1 MDNPGLLLLLS
12 LPLLVGSV
20 VALHWGIRRGLAA
33 PRVVTEAE
41 PEGLPFQAVRIPT
54 KNDKQLFSWIIPA
67 EASSPPPGS
76 DASGS
81 PGSPGSPALILMHGW
96 GGSAAAMLPLAG
108 PLHAAGYTLLLL
120 DARCHGRSDGDTF
133 ASLPRFAEDI
143 EAAVSWL
150 AGQPGIDPQR
160 LGLVGH
166 SVGAGAALL
175 AASRSSAIKVV
186 ISLAAF
192 AHPAAMMRR
201 WLQWKRIPYWPFGYY
216 ILAYVQKVIGYRFDQ
231 IAPCRTI
238 ASVKCPVLLVHGSE
252 DHIVP
257 LADAQQIYGA
267 RQSDRVEL
275 LVVPGSHD
283 DYGDL
288 RQPISELLEFLKR
301 NVLPGH
307 RETAGHQDAAC
318 AMNDSRTLKV

>member
-1 MDNPGLLLLLS
+1 MTAFPLSLLLS

-33 PRVVTEAE
+33 PRVVTETE
-41 PEGLPFQAVRIPT
+41 PDGLPFQTVRIPT
-54 KNDKQLFSWIIPA
+54 KNGKQLFAWLIPA
-67 EASSPPPGS
+67 GASNLPLGS
-76 DASGS
+76 NAFGS
-81 PGSPGSPALILMHGW
+81 SDSPALILMHGW
-96 GGSAAAMLPLAG
+96 GGNAAAMLPLAS

-150 AGQPGIDPQR
+150 AGQPGIDPQQ

-175 AASRSSAIKVV
+175 AASRSPAIKAV

-238 ASVKCPVLLVHGSE
+238 ASVTCPVLLVHGSE
-252 DHIVP
+252 DRIVP
-257 LADAQQIYGA
+257 LADAQQIYNA
-267 RQSDRVEL
+267 RQSDCVEL

-288 RQPISELLEFLKR
+288 RRPIAELLDFLKR
-301 NVLPGH
+301 NRV
-307 RETAGHQDAAC
+307 AGHQETVSHQGPVYASGVPV
-318 AMNDSRTLKV
+318 MPLTTR

>member
-1 MDNPGLLLLLS
+1 MTAFPLSLLLS
-12 LPLLVGSV
+12 LPLLAGSV

-33 PRVVTEAE
+33 PRVVAEAE
-41 PEGLPFQAVRIPT
+41 PEGLPFQTVRIPT
-54 KNDKQLFSWIIPA
+54 KNGKQLFAWMIPA
-67 EASSPPPGS
+67 EAPNLLHCS

-81 PGSPGSPALILMHGW
+81 FDSPALILMHGW
-96 GGSAAAMLPLAG
+96 GGNAASMLPLAG

-175 AASRSSAIKVV
+175 AASRSPAIKAV

-201 WLQWKRIPYWPFGYY
+201 WLQWKRIPYWPFGRY

-231 IAPCRTI
+231 IAPCQTI
-238 ASVKCPVLLVHGSE
+238 ASVACPVLLVHGSE
-252 DHIVP
+252 DRIVP
-257 LADAQQIYGA
+257 LADAQQIYSA
-267 RQSDRVEL
+267 RRSDRVEL

-288 RQPISELLEFLKR
+288 RQPITELVEFLKR
-301 NVLPGH
+301 NMVLGH
-307 RETAGHQDAAC
+307 RETASHQDAAC
-318 AMNDSRTLKV
+318 ASGVPVMP

>member
-1 MDNPGLLLLLS
+1 MTAFPLSLLLS

-20 VALHWGIRRGLAA
+20 VALNWGIRRGLAA
-33 PRVVTEAE
+33 PRVVAETE
-41 PEGLPFQAVRIPT
+41 PDGLPFQTVRIPT
-54 KNDKQLFSWIIPA
+54 NNGKQLFAWIIPA
-67 EASSPPPGS
+67 GASKLPPGS
-76 DASGS
+76 NASGS
-81 PGSPGSPALILMHGW
+81 SGSPALILMHGW
-96 GGSAAAMLPLAG
+96 GGNAAAMLPLAG

-150 AGQPGIDPQR
+150 ASQPGIDSQR

-175 AASRSSAIKVV
+175 AASRSPAIKAV

-201 WLQWKRIPYWPFGYY
+201 WLQWKRIPYWPFGRY

-238 ASVKCPVLLVHGSE
+238 ASVTCPVLLVHGSE
-252 DHIVP
+252 DRIVP
-257 LADAQQIYGA
+257 LADAQQIYNA
-267 RQSDRVEL
+267 RQNDRVEL

-288 RQPISELLEFLKR
+288 RQPIAELLDFLKR
-301 NVLPGH
+301 NRV
-307 RETAGHQDAAC
+307 AGHQETVSHQGPVC
-318 AMNDSRTLKV
+318 ASGVPLTTR